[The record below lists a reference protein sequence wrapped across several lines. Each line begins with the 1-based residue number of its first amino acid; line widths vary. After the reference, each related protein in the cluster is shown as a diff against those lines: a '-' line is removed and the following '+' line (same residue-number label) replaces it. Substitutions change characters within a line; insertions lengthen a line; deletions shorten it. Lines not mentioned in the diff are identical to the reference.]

1 LFIKLSQW
9 LQISND
15 SPINGKQVYKKT
27 EKAWKEKKT
36 SGKTSRASL
45 GYESSMPFYFNIK
58 NERV

>member
-1 LFIKLSQW
+1 

-15 SPINGKQVYKKT
+15 SPINRKQVYKKT
-27 EKAWKEKKT
+27 KRAWKEKKT

-58 NERV
+58 NERL